1 MIYDHIKMIWSAIK
15 KALVLD
21 LIILA
26 VAGVILL
33 LSENHTISRL
43 GTILI
48 YLGGATIAIGSC
60 FILGSKIGSVDYT
73 YHQSRSASQSGYHE
87 RVHQETD
94 YIERGYY
101 HSTLFFIAGFIA
113 IGAEILVHL
122 VIGLLPRY

>member
-1 MIYDHIKMIWSAIK
+1 MIWSTIRKAIIIN
-15 KALVLD
+15 
-21 LIILA
+21 LIILG

-33 LSENHTISRL
+33 LSDTHTISRL

-48 YLGGATIAIGSC
+48 YLGGATIAIASC
-60 FILGSKIGSVDYT
+60 FILGGKIGSVDYI
-73 YHQSRSASQSGYHE
+73 YHQSRPASQSGYHE

-94 YIERGYY
+94 YIERGYC

-113 IGAEILVHL
+113 IGTGALIHL